1 MQNFLNI
8 VPNVDKNVLFDM
20 KSSIPQINRM
30 GLSVALNLH
39 LCGKA
44 ASRDLEGLFVSEHW
58 ERCVPGL

>member
-1 MQNFLNI
+1 MTVSF
-8 VPNVDKNVLFDM
+8 
-20 KSSIPQINRM
+20 PQINKM

-44 ASRDLEGLFVSEHW
+44 GSHDMEGLFVPEHW